1 MDTASP
7 RTASPGTRSTAHIA
21 DATPDSRDRYV
32 DLLRVASLAV
42 VVVGHWLMAAVVVGP
57 DGAASAGNL
66 LTTAPWLHPVTWLL
80 QVIPVFFLV
89 GGFSH
94 ATALDSLARRGGG
107 YAEFVRARAGRLLR
121 PTLVFVAVWLAV
133 ALVVELLGHD
143 RGVPALALA
152 VVAQPLWFLG
162 VYLGVVALAPPM
174 LRLHRRLGTRAVAV
188 PVGLAVA
195 VVAVDVLRIAA
206 EVEHVGYLN
215 VAFVWLAVHQM
226 GFFYAD
232 GTLQRGG
239 RRLAGALTLGG
250 LAALVVLTGPAPYPV
265 SMVGL
270 PGELS
275 NMAPPTVALLAQA
288 VFLIGVVLLLR
299 GPATVRLRRPV
310 VWRAVVRGNVVA
322 MTAYLWHLTALF
334 VAVAAATALG
344 LPEPAVGDWWWWL
357 GRPAWIGLLAVLTA
371 AMVTGFGRLERLP
384 TRGVAP
390 TPGTGGGGGGVEGT
404 TTAAVAAALCAVGVL
419 GLSTVGFS
427 GALAGRTALLVVVPV
442 TPLTAAAAL
451 MVGATVL
458 LHPLS
463 GRVARGA
470 GEADRGPLTRS
481 GRAAPWPPR
490 RGRRAAGPGRP
501 HGCTVAPSGS
511 PPSPTPRRRRQA

>member
-1 MDTASP
+1 MDTAPLDTTPLDAAP
-7 RTASPGTRSTAHIA
+7 RATSALARLA
-21 DATPDSRDRYV
+21 DATPGTRDRYV
-32 DLLRVASLAV
+32 DLLRAASLAV
-42 VVVGHWLMAAVVVGP
+42 VVLGHWLMAAVVVAP
-57 DGAASAGNL
+57 DGTAVAGNVL
-66 LTTAPWLHPVTWLL
+66 AAAPWLHPVTWLL

-94 ATALDSLARRGGG
+94 ATALDSLGRRGGG

-174 LRLHRRLGTRAVAV
+174 LALHRRLGSRAVAV
-188 PVGLAVA
+188 PAVLAVA
-195 VVAVDVLRIAA
+195 VVVVDVLRIAA

-215 VAFVWLAVHQM
+215 VALVWLAVHQL
-226 GFFYAD
+226 GFLYAD

-239 RRLAGALTLGG
+239 PRLAGVLALGG
-250 LAALVVLTGPAPYPV
+250 LSALVVLTGPGPYPV

-288 VFLIGVVLLLR
+288 VFLTGVVLLLR
-299 GPATVRLRRPV
+299 APATVLLRRRA
-310 VWRAVVRGNVVA
+310 VWRAVVRANVVA

-334 VAVAAATALG
+334 VAVAAAAAVG
-344 LPEPAVGDWWWWL
+344 VPEPTVGGWQWWL
-357 GRPAWIGLLAVLTA
+357 GRPVWIALLAVLTA
-371 AMVTGFGRLERLP
+371 ALVTGFGRLERLP
-384 TRGVAP
+384 TGGAVP
-390 TPGTGGGGGGVEGT
+390 TPGAGGGGGGVEGA
-404 TTAAVAAALCAVGVL
+404 TTAAVATALCAGGVL

-451 MVGATVL
+451 LVGAALL

-463 GRVARGA
+463 GPAPTAVPGPRKPARVNRN
-470 GEADRGPLTRS
+470 GESRVVVP
-481 GRAAPWPPR
+481 
-490 RGRRAAGPGRP
+490 
-501 HGCTVAPSGS
+501 
-511 PPSPTPRRRRQA
+511 